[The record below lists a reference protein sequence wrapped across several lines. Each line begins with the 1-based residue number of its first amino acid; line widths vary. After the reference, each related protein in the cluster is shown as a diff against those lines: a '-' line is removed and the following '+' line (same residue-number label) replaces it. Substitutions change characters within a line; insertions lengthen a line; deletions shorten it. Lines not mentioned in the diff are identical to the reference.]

1 MSAPTSLLE
10 MFSIESV
17 LPDLDSRGKPDAIR
31 EMVQCAV
38 KGGRLPRT
46 RLQQAVDAILA
57 REERGSTGLG
67 KSIAIPHAKLPGLRK
82 HAGVIAR
89 SVDGLD
95 FRAVDGEPVYVLVM
109 MISPESRSQE
119 HLDSLKWVS
128 ALARDPDFCSF
139 IRQARSAEQ
148 IFEVLQERAG

>member
-1 MSAPTSLLE
+1 MLE
-10 MFSIESV
+10 IFSVEAV
-17 LPDLDSRGKPDAIR
+17 LSDLEANDKPGVVR

-38 KGGRLPRT
+38 KGGLLPKT

-82 HAGVIAR
+82 HAGVLAR
-89 SVDGLD
+89 SAEGLD

-109 MISPESRSQE
+109 LISPENRAQE
-119 HLDSLKWVS
+119 HLESLKWVS
-128 ALARDPDFCSF
+128 RLARDPDFCSF
-139 IRQARSAEQ
+139 IRQARTREE